1 MNSKRSDTGVGS
13 GLRAGKLWKL
23 PRYGNLWKNKKHF
36 PTGSHSAWKTL
47 RKKRADS
54 FPQFPQLRRLYVSR
68 KMRSCEWLRYPAVY
82 VWSGSRPRAQAGGG
96 AGCQEKKPAD
106 GRGRSLFLTSPFI
119 EPCKLS
125 SVRGTPESFGLQSAA
140 DKVQLLSHSL

>member
-47 RKKRADS
+47 REKTSGEFPTVPTASAAIYLSKKKRFCERS
-54 FPQFPQLRRLYVSR
+54 VTPQCICSQDPVL
-68 KMRSCEWLRYPAVY
+68 E
-82 VWSGSRPRAQAGGG
+82 
-96 AGCQEKKPAD
+96 
-106 GRGRSLFLTSPFI
+106 LTR
-119 EPCKLS
+119 EP
-125 SVRGTPESFGLQSAA
+125 EGLAA
-140 DKVQLLSHSL
+140 R